1 MYVPIFN
8 FCIMALIQKMK
19 QGDKSPT
26 LYTFRGKQYD
36 FDQLEQDLNNGIND
50 YIASLS
56 RGEKDRE
63 KLLEAYYNMKEGI
76 RDGSVT
82 FRDSDN
88 RYWDSR
94 GRYTNTSSKS
104 SKDHYGLIANYI
116 FGRQKAQKEY
126 VSPEDLTKIKREG
139 NSSIGKAIT
148 RHIFNS
154 DTWNQQNFQ
163 DLNEYDDE
171 GNIVGTD
178 KRLEKLYDTFNDI
191 YKNYDTY
198 FSGYTDTEKQRDLE
212 YLSQAITKIKDN
224 KIDPGDYL
232 ALGAATGLDFN
243 KIFSKSTKQKE
254 QEQQKEQPVDFYPWI
269 ISNHPVAQDLQLP
282 IDLSDNKNYSSSS
295 IQKLLDTFDTLDN
308 DSLIKVV
315 MGNILNIDGKY
326 DFNKWNFIL
335 RAFNNENQN
344 FSNQLGT
351 RIALNKLI
359 EKNLLRPLGEQYPN
373 LYYIPKSDD
382 VNKET
387 AWIYDANT
395 KTLREVSWHDI
406 PWKREEFVSEWAKKN
421 TPNNDPYYTARY
433 NSFFKKEGG
442 VLKAQLGVK
451 LGNNANYYTGVFLP
465 QLDHILTGL
474 EKDQDYYKWL
484 NTMQDKHS
492 SIYSA
497 AGENFLNKAYKSDT
511 VGEYQNLYK
520 TGYNNEWK
528 DNPMGYNSLGI
539 ANAQKLGMFD
549 ISGGNRISG
558 DWEGKWTTDKLF
570 SGITD
575 YRRLLGRVG
584 DFNDDQLADIRNKF
598 KEKGYDFIRGDDDYY
613 RLLPAM
619 DLTPKIELDTK
630 SPTQE
635 ELTKQVDTKSILDPT
650 GKSSINPVQENYNPK
665 DRFPEYIAPLA
676 KLGVS
681 AGNLF
686 NFLRT
691 TRKNRD
697 LLKDAIKPDIK
708 NTYELYSPVT
718 GAFDIQSFYN
728 TVAAGR
734 RRRANQM
741 LFSDISQY
749 LANQSEE
756 NTKAIE
762 DEVKGALADNAEIK
776 RTKQE
781 SLKRVEDNIARR
793 TDIANDNRASINKS
807 SLLKAQID
815 AQANNLKYDAISRAM
830 KEQLE
835 NLTSWIE
842 DAKNKRI
849 QARLGLIEDQS
860 RDVASRAQQ
869 AALSWKADPKN
880 EGKSLMQYKDYTDF
894 LNELSNWKLYQM
906 DRANGINYKSKY
918 SNDSAYSIAS
928 KYGFFKDGG
937 QLKPSILQA
946 INKIIKK

>member
-8 FCIMALIQKMK
+8 FYIMALVQSIK

-36 FDQLEQDLNNGIND
+36 FDQLEQDLNDGIND

-56 RGEKDRE
+56 KGEKNRE

-76 RDGSVT
+76 RDGSIT
-82 FRDSDN
+82 FSDKDN
-88 RYWDSR
+88 RYLDSK
-94 GRYTNTSSKS
+94 GRYSNSSSKP

-116 FGRQKAQKEY
+116 FGKQRKQTEY
-126 VSPEDLTKIKREG
+126 TPPEEASKIKWEG
-139 NSSIGKAIT
+139 SSSIGKAVT
-148 RHIFNS
+148 RNIFNS
-154 DTWNQQNFQ
+154 DTWNQQDFL
-163 DLNEYDDE
+163 DLNEYDDS
-171 GNIVGTD
+171 GNIVGTN
-178 KRLEKLYDTFNDI
+178 KGLEKIHSALTDI
-191 YKNYDTY
+191 YNNYDTY
-198 FSGYTDTEKQRDLE
+198 FSGYTDQDKQKTLN
-212 YLSQAITKIKDN
+212 YLSSAISKIKDN

-232 ALGAATGLDFN
+232 ALRAATGLDFN
-243 KIFSKSTKQKE
+243 KILSSKPTQNT
-254 QEQQKEQPVDFYPWI
+254 PIDFYPWV
-269 ISNHPVAQDLQLP
+269 ISTHPVAQDMAEP
-282 IDLSDNKNYSSSS
+282 KDLKDSNSYATVSVR
-295 IQKLLDTFDTLDN
+295 KLLDTISSLDENALSQTVLAYIADTN
-308 DSLIKVV
+308 
-315 MGNILNIDGKY
+315 GEYN
-326 DFNKWNFIL
+326 FNKWGYIA
-335 RAFNNENQN
+335 RAFDNEPQY

-351 RIALNKLI
+351 RVALEAMKS
-359 EKNLLRPLGEQYPN
+359 KNLLKPLGDQYPN
-373 LYYIPKSDD
+373 LYYIPKSD
-382 VNKET
+382 NNNRET
-387 AWIYDANT
+387 SWIWDSQNNIL
-395 KTLREVSWHDI
+395 KEVSWHDI
-406 PWKREEFVSEWAKKN
+406 PWKREEFVSEWAQKN
-421 TPNNDPYYTARY
+421 SPGNNPYYTSRY
-433 NSFFKKEGG
+433 NGFFRKEGG
-442 VLKAQLGVK
+442 KIIKAQLGVK

-474 EKDQDYYKWL
+474 EKDQNYYKWL

-528 DNPMGYNSLGI
+528 DNPIGYNSLGI

-584 DFNDDQLADIRNKF
+584 DFSDDQLADIKNKF

-613 RLLPAM
+613 RLFPAM

-635 ELTKQVDTKSILDPT
+635 ELTKQVGTKSILDPT

-665 DRFPEYIAPLA
+665 NSPLNYIAPLA

-697 LLKDAIKPDIK
+697 LLKDVIKPDIK

-781 SLKRVEDNIARR
+781 SLKRVEDNIKRR
-793 TDIANDNRASINKS
+793 TDTANDNRASINRS

-842 DAKNKRI
+842 DAKNKRT

-860 RDVASRAQQ
+860 RDVASRAKQ

-880 EGKSLMQYKDYTDF
+880 EGKSLIQYKDYTDF

-918 SNDSAYSIAS
+918 SNDSAYNIAS

>member
-8 FCIMALIQKMK
+8 FYIMALVQSIK

-36 FDQLEQDLNNGIND
+36 FDQLEQDLNDGIND

-56 RGEKDRE
+56 KGEKNRE

-76 RDGSVT
+76 RDGSIT
-82 FRDSDN
+82 FSDKDN
-88 RYWDSR
+88 RYLDSK
-94 GRYTNTSSKS
+94 GRYSNSSSKP

-116 FGRQKAQKEY
+116 FGKQRKQTEY
-126 VSPEDLTKIKREG
+126 TPPEEASKIKWEG
-139 NSSIGKAIT
+139 SSSIGKAVT
-148 RHIFNS
+148 RNIFNS
-154 DTWNQQNFQ
+154 DTWNQQDFL
-163 DLNEYDDE
+163 DLNEYDDS
-171 GNIVGTD
+171 GNIVGTN
-178 KRLEKLYDTFNDI
+178 KGLEKIHSALTDI
-191 YKNYDTY
+191 KNNYDTY
-198 FSGYTDTEKQRDLE
+198 FYGYTDQDKQKILN
-212 YLSQAITKIKDN
+212 YLSSAISKIEDN

-232 ALGAATGLDFN
+232 ALRAATGLDFN
-243 KIFSKSTKQKE
+243 KILSSKPTQNT
-254 QEQQKEQPVDFYPWI
+254 PIDFYPWV
-269 ISNHPVAQDLQLP
+269 ISTHPVVQDIAEP
-282 IDLSDNKNYSSSS
+282 KDLKDSNSYATVSVK
-295 IQKLLDTFDTLDN
+295 KLLDTVSSLDENTLSQTVLAYIADTN
-308 DSLIKVV
+308 
-315 MGNILNIDGKY
+315 GEYN
-326 DFNKWNFIL
+326 FNKWGYIA
-335 RAFNNENQN
+335 RAFDNEPQY

-351 RIALNKLI
+351 RVALEAMKS
-359 EKNLLRPLGEQYPN
+359 KNLLKPLGDQYPN
-373 LYYIPKSDD
+373 LYYIPKSD
-382 VNKET
+382 NNNRET
-387 AWIYDANT
+387 SWIWDSQNNIL
-395 KTLREVSWHDI
+395 KEVSWHDI

-474 EKDQDYYKWL
+474 EKDQNYYKWL

-539 ANAQKLGMFD
+539 SNAQKLGMFD

-584 DFNDDQLADIRNKF
+584 DFNDDQLADIKNKF

-650 GKSSINPVQENYNPK
+650 GKSSINPVQENHNPK
-665 DRFPEYIAPLA
+665 NSSLNYIAPLA

-781 SLKRVEDNIARR
+781 SLKRVEDNIKRR
-793 TDIANDNRASINKS
+793 TDTANDNRASINRS
-807 SLLKAQID
+807 SLLKAQLD

-860 RDVASRAQQ
+860 RDVASRAKQ
-869 AALSWKADPKN
+869 AALSWKADPNNK
-880 EGKSLMQYKDYTDF
+880 GKSLIQYKDYTDF
-894 LNELSNWKLYQM
+894 LNELSNWKLYQI
-906 DRANGINYKSKY
+906 DRANGINYKSRY
-918 SNDSAYSIAS
+918 SNDSAYNIAS

>member
-8 FCIMALIQKMK
+8 FYIMALVQSIK

-36 FDQLEQDLNNGIND
+36 FDQLEQDLNDGIND

-56 RGEKDRE
+56 KGEKNRE

-76 RDGSVT
+76 RDGSIT
-82 FRDSDN
+82 FSDKDN
-88 RYWDSR
+88 RYLDSK
-94 GRYTNTSSKS
+94 GRYSNSSSKP

-116 FGRQKAQKEY
+116 FGKQRKQTEY
-126 VSPEDLTKIKREG
+126 TPPEEASKIKWEG
-139 NSSIGKAIT
+139 SSSIGKAVT
-148 RHIFNS
+148 RNIFNS
-154 DTWNQQNFQ
+154 DTWNQQDFL
-163 DLNEYDDE
+163 DLNEYDDS
-171 GNIVGTD
+171 GNIVGTN
-178 KRLEKLYDTFNDI
+178 KGLEKIHSALTDI
-191 YKNYDTY
+191 YNNYDTY
-198 FSGYTDTEKQRDLE
+198 FSGYTDQDKQKILN
-212 YLSQAITKIKDN
+212 YLSSAISKIKDN

-232 ALGAATGLDFN
+232 ALRAATGLDFN
-243 KIFSKSTKQKE
+243 EILSSKPTQNT
-254 QEQQKEQPVDFYPWI
+254 PIDFYPWI
-269 ISNHPVAQDLQLP
+269 ISTHPVAQDMAEP
-282 IDLSDNKNYSSSS
+282 KDLKDSNSYATVSVK
-295 IQKLLDTFDTLDN
+295 KLLDTVSSLDENALSQTVLAYIADTN
-308 DSLIKVV
+308 
-315 MGNILNIDGKY
+315 GEYN
-326 DFNKWNFIL
+326 FNKWGYIA
-335 RAFNNENQN
+335 RAFDNEPQY

-351 RIALNKLI
+351 RVALEAMKS
-359 EKNLLRPLGEQYPN
+359 KNLLKPLGDQYPN
-373 LYYIPKSDD
+373 LYYIPKSD
-382 VNKET
+382 NTNRET
-387 AWIYDANT
+387 SWIWDSQNNIL
-395 KTLREVSWHDI
+395 KEVSWHDI
-406 PWKREEFVSEWAKKN
+406 PWKREEFVSEWAQKN
-421 TPNNDPYYTARY
+421 SPGNNPYYISRY
-433 NSFFKKEGG
+433 NGFFKKEGG
-442 VLKAQLGVK
+442 KIIKAQLGVK

-584 DFNDDQLADIRNKF
+584 DFNDDQLADIKNKF

-650 GKSSINPVQENYNPK
+650 GKSSINPVQENHNPK
-665 DRFPEYIAPLA
+665 NSSLNYIAPLA

-697 LLKDAIKPDIK
+697 LLKDVIKPDIK

-781 SLKRVEDNIARR
+781 SLKRVEDNIKRR
-793 TDIANDNRASINKS
+793 TDTANDNRASINRS

-842 DAKNKRI
+842 DAKNKRT

-860 RDVASRAQQ
+860 RDVASRAKQ
-869 AALSWKADPKN
+869 AALSWKADPNNK
-880 EGKSLMQYKDYTDF
+880 GKSLIQYKDYTDF
-894 LNELSNWKLYQM
+894 LNELSNWKLYQI

-918 SNDSAYSIAS
+918 SNDSAYNIAS

>member
-8 FCIMALIQKMK
+8 FYIMALVQSIK

-36 FDQLEQDLNNGIND
+36 FDQLEQDLNDGIND

-56 RGEKDRE
+56 KGEKNRE

-76 RDGSVT
+76 RDGSIT
-82 FRDSDN
+82 FSDKDN
-88 RYWDSR
+88 RYLDSK
-94 GRYTNTSSKS
+94 GRYSNSSSKP

-116 FGRQKAQKEY
+116 FGKQRKQTEY
-126 VSPEDLTKIKREG
+126 TPPEEASKIKWEG
-139 NSSIGKAIT
+139 SSSIGKAVT
-148 RHIFNS
+148 RNIFNS
-154 DTWNQQNFQ
+154 DTWNQQDFL
-163 DLNEYDDE
+163 DLNEYDDS
-171 GNIVGTD
+171 GNIVGTN
-178 KRLEKLYDTFNDI
+178 KGLEKIHSALTDI
-191 YKNYDTY
+191 KNNYDTY
-198 FSGYTDTEKQRDLE
+198 FYGYTDQDKQKILN
-212 YLSQAITKIKDN
+212 YLSSAISKIEDN

-232 ALGAATGLDFN
+232 ALRAATGLDFN
-243 KIFSKSTKQKE
+243 KILSSKPTQNT
-254 QEQQKEQPVDFYPWI
+254 PIDFYPWV
-269 ISNHPVAQDLQLP
+269 ISTHPVVQDIAEP
-282 IDLSDNKNYSSSS
+282 KDLKDSNSYATVSVK
-295 IQKLLDTFDTLDN
+295 KLLDTVSSLDENTLSQTVLAYIADTN
-308 DSLIKVV
+308 
-315 MGNILNIDGKY
+315 GEYN
-326 DFNKWNFIL
+326 FNKWGYIA
-335 RAFNNENQN
+335 RAFDNEPQY

-351 RIALNKLI
+351 RVALEAMKS
-359 EKNLLRPLGEQYPN
+359 KNLLKPLGDQYPN
-373 LYYIPKSDD
+373 LYYIPKSD
-382 VNKET
+382 NNNRET
-387 AWIYDANT
+387 SWIWDSQNNIL
-395 KTLREVSWHDI
+395 KEVSWHDI

-474 EKDQDYYKWL
+474 EKDQNYYKWL

-539 ANAQKLGMFD
+539 SNAQKLGMFD

-584 DFNDDQLADIRNKF
+584 DFNDDQLADIKNKF

-650 GKSSINPVQENYNPK
+650 GKSSINPVQENHNPK
-665 DRFPEYIAPLA
+665 NSSLNYIAPLA

-781 SLKRVEDNIARR
+781 SLKRVEDNIKRR
-793 TDIANDNRASINKS
+793 TDTANDNRASINRS

-860 RDVASRAQQ
+860 RDVASRAKQ
-869 AALSWKADPKN
+869 AALSWKADPNNK
-880 EGKSLMQYKDYTDF
+880 GKSLIQYKDYTDF
-894 LNELSNWKLYQM
+894 LNELSNWKLYQI
-906 DRANGINYKSKY
+906 DRANGINYKSRY
-918 SNDSAYSIAS
+918 SNDSAYNIAS